1 MIFSFS
7 FLLYVAGAYAQI
19 TLEECQRKTQD
30 NYPLVHQYDLVEKTK
45 EYNLENAAKGY
56 LPQFALSAKASY
68 QSDVTEIPVKL
79 PGVDLKGLP
88 KDQYQVMLELQ
99 QKIWDGGGI
108 RMQKK
113 QTIAEAEVEKEK
125 LNVDMYA
132 LNDRVNDLYFGILLL
147 DEQIKQNTLLQ
158 DELERNYRQI
168 TAYVENGILSDTIEN
183 EGMAYLVSQIP
194 DIIKQDQLNPN
205 LTRSGEQRTTHVSIP
220 LVKTEWNQHYPYNA
234 QMPTN
239 GKCSISY
246 YYAGCIPIAVAQA
259 ITYYR
264 KCPVAYDWDAFTVNT
279 GIYDTNLIAPVSQF
293 VKKVA
298 DGIKVGYKCDGTGA
312 KNLGSTNDFLK
323 GWGYNVERHKTNDV
337 DKYLLY
343 KCLITKN
350 VVIFGG
356 KKKKSTGHVWLVD
369 GGVFE
374 YSGNM
379 MIGCTN
385 IQVKAIHCNFGWN
398 RANNGWYAI
407 KDGAYNR
414 PANSASQDG
423 NNPTNDKNSPNGN
436 FYTENDYIYFHEA
449 MGTEILW

>member
-1 MIFSFS
+1 MKEIF
-7 FLLYVAGAYAQI
+7 
-19 TLEECQRKTQD
+19 
-30 NYPLVHQYDLVEKTK
+30 
-45 EYNLENAAKGY
+45 
-56 LPQFALSAKASY
+56 
-68 QSDVTEIPVKL
+68 KL
-79 PGVDLKGLP
+79 
-88 KDQYQVMLELQ
+88 
-99 QKIWDGGGI
+99 
-108 RMQKK
+108 
-113 QTIAEAEVEKEK
+113 
-125 LNVDMYA
+125 
-132 LNDRVNDLYFGILLL
+132 ILLL
-147 DEQIKQNTLLQ
+147 VILSGCIENDEEIILNNSDLEDVSEYKRAEDLICQFSERIDKEKGGTRSSTSQIILSLAGKKSVVIPKIATRTGEISTDSVNMFIFDTEK
-158 DELERNYRQI
+158 DGRFGFAIATGKAEVGRVY
-168 TAYVENGILSDTIEN
+168 AYVENGILSDTIEN

-337 DKYLLY
+337 DKNLLY

-436 FYTENDYIYFHEA
+436 FYTENDYIYFHES
-449 MGTEILW
+449 METEILW

>member
-1 MIFSFS
+1 MKEIF
-7 FLLYVAGAYAQI
+7 
-19 TLEECQRKTQD
+19 
-30 NYPLVHQYDLVEKTK
+30 
-45 EYNLENAAKGY
+45 
-56 LPQFALSAKASY
+56 
-68 QSDVTEIPVKL
+68 KL
-79 PGVDLKGLP
+79 
-88 KDQYQVMLELQ
+88 
-99 QKIWDGGGI
+99 
-108 RMQKK
+108 
-113 QTIAEAEVEKEK
+113 
-125 LNVDMYA
+125 
-132 LNDRVNDLYFGILLL
+132 ILLL
-147 DEQIKQNTLLQ
+147 VILSGCIENDEEIILNNSDLEDVSEYKRAEDLICQFSERIDKEKGGTRSSTSQIILSLAGKKSVVIPKIATRTGEISTDSVNMFIFDTEK
-158 DELERNYRQI
+158 DGRFGFAIATGKAEVGRVY
-168 TAYVENGILSDTIEN
+168 AYVENGIANQADLDAVKVEQLNTKQKRVDLDTIEN

-279 GIYDTNLIAPVSQF
+279 GIYDANLIAPVSQF

-337 DKYLLY
+337 DKNLLY